1 MTIAIAATEALSAE
15 QVAIPISDPAIQ
27 FLLMGVAVM
36 PVLGSTYAMVHLVVI
51 VVRCLGTGALILL
64 YPRVADFTDVFIVVV
79 SRPFVEPDVKVHM
92 GLVIPRLLMVL
103 VEVPVRAIT
112 SAQDRPL
119 AIVVLSLVIGQ
130 FWYDYGYF
138 GTF

>member
-27 FLLMGVAVM
+27 FLLMDVAVM

-79 SRPFVEPDVKVHM
+79 SRPFVEPDVKAHM